1 MSTVVSRVI
10 RSSPQRST
18 ADTWSFIVDMLTK
31 GEQGEKRDELLSVSG
46 IASSII
52 AEQAAKG
59 AAIVITCDGPRT
71 RIYCLYDDEALAV
84 GDEKE
89 DRLGHDALKG
99 DWAVSL
105 PCPVDDLAWVQ
116 RALEAKSSRITAR
129 DMTQN
134 LGSES
139 SGSKAATDSA
149 FTVDVDRF
157 LKS

>member
-1 MSTVVSRVI
+1 MSSVISRVI
-10 RSSPQRST
+10 RSLPQRST
-18 ADTWSFIVDMLTK
+18 ADTWSFIVDLLTK

-46 IASSII
+46 VASSII
-52 AEQAAKG
+52 AEQAAKD

-71 RIYCLYDDEALAV
+71 RIYCLYDDDALAV

-89 DRLGHDALKG
+89 DRFGHDALKG

-105 PCPVDDLAWVQ
+105 PCPEDDLAWVQ
-116 RALEAKSSRITAR
+116 RALKAKSSRITAR
-129 DMTQN
+129 DMTQS
-134 LGSES
+134 LGDES
-139 SGSKAATDSA
+139 FGTQAATDSA

>member
-1 MSTVVSRVI
+1 MSSVVSRVI

-46 IASSII
+46 VASSII
-52 AEQAAKG
+52 AEQAAKD
-59 AAIVITCDGPRT
+59 AAIVITCEGPRT

-99 DWAVSL
+99 DWTVSL

-116 RALEAKSSRITAR
+116 RALKAKSSRITAR
-129 DMTQN
+129 DMTQS

-139 SGSKAATDSA
+139 SGSQAATDSA

>member
-1 MSTVVSRVI
+1 MSSVVSRVI

-18 ADTWSFIVDMLTK
+18 ADTWGFIVDLLTK
-31 GEQGEKRDELLSVSG
+31 GEQGEKREELLSVSG
-46 IASSII
+46 VASSII
-52 AEQAAKG
+52 AEQAAKD

-71 RIYCLYDDEALAV
+71 RIYCLYDDDALAV

-105 PCPVDDLAWVQ
+105 PCPEDDLAWVQ
-116 RALEAKSSRITAR
+116 RALQAKSTRITAR
-129 DMTQN
+129 DMTES
-134 LGSES
+134 LGDES
-139 SGSKAATDSA
+139 SRAQAATDSA

-157 LKS
+157 LQS

>member
-1 MSTVVSRVI
+1 MSSVVSRII

-18 ADTWSFIVDMLTK
+18 PDTWSFIVDMLTK
-31 GEQGEKRDELLSVSG
+31 GEQGEKREELLSVSG
-46 IASSII
+46 VASTII
-52 AEQAAKG
+52 AEQAAKD

-71 RIYCLYDDEALAV
+71 RIYCLYDDDALAL

-99 DWAVSL
+99 DWTVSL

-116 RALEAKSSRITAR
+116 RALKAKSSRITAR
-129 DMTQN
+129 DVTQSIGN
-134 LGSES
+134 ES
-139 SGSKAATDSA
+139 SGSQAAIDSA

>member
-1 MSTVVSRVI
+1 MSSVVSRVI

-18 ADTWSFIVDMLTK
+18 ADTWSFIVELLTK
-31 GEQGEKRDELLSVSG
+31 GEQGDKRDELLSVSG
-46 IASSII
+46 VASSII
-52 AEQAAKG
+52 AEQAAKD

-71 RIYCLYDDEALAV
+71 RIYCLHDDDALAV

-105 PCPVDDLAWVQ
+105 PCPEDDLAWVQ
-116 RALEAKSSRITAR
+116 RALKAKSSRITAR
-129 DMTQN
+129 DMTKS
-134 LGSES
+134 LGEES
-139 SGSKAATDSA
+139 SGTQAATDSA

>member
-1 MSTVVSRVI
+1 MSSVVSRVI
-10 RSSPQRST
+10 RSLPQRST
-18 ADTWSFIVDMLTK
+18 ADTWSFIVDLLTK

-46 IASSII
+46 VASSII
-52 AEQAAKG
+52 AEQAVKD
-59 AAIVITCDGPRT
+59 AAIVVTCDGPRT
-71 RIYCLYDDEALAV
+71 RIYCLYDDDALAV

-105 PCPVDDLAWVQ
+105 PCPEDDLAWVQ
-116 RALEAKSSRITAR
+116 RALKAKSSRITAR
-129 DMTQN
+129 DMTQG
-134 LGSES
+134 LGDES
-139 SGSKAATDSA
+139 SGTQAATDSA

>member
-1 MSTVVSRVI
+1 MSSVVSRVI
-10 RSSPQRST
+10 RSSPHRST
-18 ADTWSFIVDMLTK
+18 ADTWSFIVDLLTK

-46 IASSII
+46 VASSII
-52 AEQAAKG
+52 AEQAAKD

-71 RIYCLYDDEALAV
+71 RIYCLYDDDALAV

-99 DWAVSL
+99 DWTVSL
-105 PCPVDDLAWVQ
+105 PCPEDDLAWVQ
-116 RALEAKSSRITAR
+116 RALKAKSSHITAR
-129 DMTQN
+129 DMTQS
-134 LGSES
+134 LGDES
-139 SGSKAATDSA
+139 SGTQAAADSA